1 MNQMTQEFIR
11 YGKNCNIL
19 VYGPTNS
26 GKTYTMLG
34 KQFLQIQNESKTPK
48 KNKSPLRTN
57 SKDRS
62 SSKRSGSSIKNR
74 SVSSQNNLK

>member
-1 MNQMTQEFIR
+1 MNKMCQEFIR

-34 KQFLQIQNESKTPK
+34 KQFLNYNESKTPV
-48 KNKSPLRTN
+48 KNKSPLRTK
-57 SKDRS
+57 SKDKS
-62 SSKRSGSSIKNR
+62 SSK
-74 SVSSQNNLK
+74 